1 MLLTGCVEKKQGSN
15 GLKSILESKTGVLFT
30 VRDKSDSSEL
40 LYYKQSAADLAK
52 GVGRFDSAKSACVT
66 YFNGPGTMEEIDGKA
81 FFKWQKDGIYAVL
94 VAGLDKDSS
103 VVFNV
108 RTSSHP
114 ILTGSHH

>member
-1 MLLTGCVEKKQGSN
+1 
-15 GLKSILESKTGVLFT
+15 
-30 VRDKSDSSEL
+30 
-40 LYYKQSAADLAK
+40 
-52 GVGRFDSAKSACVT
+52 
-66 YFNGPGTMEEIDGKA
+66 MEEIDGKA